1 LASFH
6 VVSNNRRPCL
16 GVAPIDRLT
25 GLPTVAVSVRKRRG
39 RIVAAAV
46 TVIETFRLA
55 LDALRAHK
63 LRSFLTLLGVILAV
77 ATLVAV
83 MSVVAGLNF
92 YVADRVANLGA
103 NVYLVDRFGIITSQD
118 AWIKA
123 QKRPLVTLEEYQR
136 LRDNMKSAANVAA
149 TDDRTM
155 DVRSGN
161 VLLENTDLT
170 GVTPNY
176 AEIRNMNLAAGRFL
190 TEGDDLHHAPVC
202 FIGTDVV
209 KKFFPTVDPIGKTIR
224 AGTNT
229 YEVVGVATEIGSAF
243 GQSQDN
249 YILLPFTTYYKDW
262 HKQNDWLTIFVQAQ
276 NSEVMQES
284 EDEARMLMR
293 AWRHLP
299 YDAPD
304 NFAVFGSASIM
315 ALWNQITGNL
325 FAVAVALTA
334 VFLVVGGIVIMNI
347 MLASV
352 TERTREIGLRRSLGA
367 RKKHIVLQFMTESAV
382 LAAVGGI
389 MGLALAYGLVAL
401 VRAVTP
407 IPVKTPLSAVI
418 ISLSVSTAVG
428 LFFGIYPA
436 MRAAKLDPIEALR
449 ADG

>member
-1 LASFH
+1 LS
-6 VVSNNRRPCL
+6 VT
-16 GVAPIDRLT
+16 PID
-25 GLPTVAVSVRKRRG
+25 GLSGIPRAIPAAVSAPVSAG
-39 RIVAAAV
+39 RFLSAAV
-46 TVIETFRLA
+46 TVVETFRLA

-77 ATLVAV
+77 TTLVAV

-92 YVADRVANLGA
+92 YVAEKVANLGA
-103 NVYLVDRFGIITSQD
+103 NVYLVDRFGIITSND
-118 AWIKA
+118 AWVKA
-123 QKRPLVTLEEYQR
+123 QKRPLLLLEEFQR
-136 LRDNMKSAANVAA
+136 LRDTMKSASQVAA
-149 TDDRTM
+149 VTARSM

-161 VLLENTDLT
+161 ILLESTNLM

-176 AEIRNMNLAAGRFL
+176 ADIRNISVSSGRFL
-190 TEGDDLHHAPVC
+190 TEADELHHAPVC

-209 KKFFPTVDPIGKTIR
+209 KKFFANVDPIGKFIR
-224 AGTNT
+224 AGTHT
-229 YEVVGVATEIGSAF
+229 YEVIGVATEIGTAF

-249 YILLPFTTYYKDW
+249 YILIPLATFYKEW
-262 HKQNDWLTIFVQAQ
+262 HQQNDWLTIFIQAQ
-276 NSEVMQES
+276 SAELMDTSQ
-284 EDEARMLMR
+284 DEARMLLR

-299 YDAPD
+299 YDAQD

-315 ALWNQITGNL
+315 KLWQQITGNL
-325 FAVAVALTA
+325 FAVAVGLTA

-352 TERTREIGLRRSLGA
+352 TERTKEIGLRRSLGA
-367 RKKHIVLQFMTESAV
+367 RKKHIMLQFMTESAV
-382 LAAVGGI
+382 LAAAGGV
-389 MGLALAYGLVAL
+389 MGLALAFAIVAI

-407 IPVKTPLSAVI
+407 IPVQTPTSAII
-418 ISLSVSTAVG
+418 ISLAVSTGVG

>member
-1 LASFH
+1 M
-6 VVSNNRRPCL
+6 
-16 GVAPIDRLT
+16 GVAPLDR
-25 GLPTVAVSVRKRRG
+25 VAGMPAVAGPVRRRRG
-39 RIVAAAV
+39 RIAAAAV
-46 TVIETFRLA
+46 TVVETFLLA

-136 LRDNMKSAANVAA
+136 LRENMKSAANVAA
-149 TDDRTM
+149 TDDHTM

-161 VLLENTDLT
+161 ILLENTDLT

-190 TEGDDLHHAPVC
+190 TEGDDMHHAPVC

-249 YILLPFTTYYKDW
+249 YILLPFATYYKDW